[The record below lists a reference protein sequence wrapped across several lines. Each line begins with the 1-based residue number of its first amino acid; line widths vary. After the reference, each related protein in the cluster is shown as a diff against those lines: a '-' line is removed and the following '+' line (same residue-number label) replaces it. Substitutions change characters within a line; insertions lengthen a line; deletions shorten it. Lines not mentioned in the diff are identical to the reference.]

1 MNEGIHMNSEVEQ
14 LKRRL
19 EAMESKQ
26 DQMLEA
32 LRSIARHTERAA
44 KSAELMANWDYDG
57 LPGARVTA

>member
-1 MNEGIHMNSEVEQ
+1 MNSEVEE

-19 EAMESKQ
+19 EAVESKQ

-32 LRSIARHTERAA
+32 LRSIACHTERAA

-57 LPGARVTA
+57 LPRARVTA